1 MEAELRCRP
10 IGVIRSPYLE
20 PKGTP
25 VQPGFAKRERGE
37 VILDEAYTEALDDIE
52 GFDRVWLIFW
62 VHRARPWRPKV
73 IPYRDVVERG
83 LFATR
88 SPSRP
93 NPIGLSAVR
102 LISRDKNRLVVEGL
116 DIIDGTPLLDIKPYI
131 PRADAFPDAKSGWF
145 DASKNARE
153 VADDRFYLSETAR
166 LSRDEVVLRLG
177 LRGCI
182 ETTARH
188 VHRTLSEELLQ
199 ETEPN
204 PAAEGALELLEQ
216 FLRSADFRALRTSD
230 EDLAGQRQASVR
242 IFRAPDGVAFEKI

>member
-1 MEAELRCRP
+1 MENELRLRP
-10 IGVIRSPYLE
+10 IGVIRSPYKE

-25 VQPGFAKRERGE
+25 VQPGFGKRERGE

-52 GFDRVWLIFW
+52 GFDWIWLVFW

-73 IPYRDVVERG
+73 VPYRDVVERG

-102 LISRDKNRLVVEGL
+102 LVSREKNRLVVEGL

-131 PRADAFPDAKSGWF
+131 PRADAFPDASSGWF
-145 DASKNARE
+145 DKTKNARE
-153 VADDRFYLSETAR
+153 VADDRFYLSETIR
-166 LSRDEVVLRLG
+166 LSREEAVLRLG

-182 ETTARH
+182 ETTTRH
-188 VHRTLSEELLQ
+188 VHKRLAEELMQ
-199 ETEPN
+199 EKDPN
-204 PAAEGALELLEQ
+204 PAAEGVIELLGE
-216 FLRSADFRALRTSD
+216 FLQATDFRALRAAD
-230 EDLAGQRQASVR
+230 EDLAGQKEVTVR
-242 IFRAPDGVAFEKI
+242 IYRTQDGVRWEKL

>member
-1 MEAELRCRP
+1 MEKELRLRP
-10 IGVIRSPYLE
+10 IGIIRSPYKE

-25 VQPGFAKRERGE
+25 VQPGFAKKERGE

-52 GFDRVWLIFW
+52 GFDRIWLVFW

-73 IPYRDVVERG
+73 VPYRDVVERG

-102 LISRDKNRLVVEGL
+102 LVSRERNRLVVEGL

-131 PRADAFPDAKSGWF
+131 PRADAFPDARSGWF
-145 DASKNARE
+145 DKTKNARE
-153 VADDRFYLSETAR
+153 VADDRFYLSETVR

-177 LRGCI
+177 LHGCI
-182 ETTARH
+182 ENTARH
-188 VHRTLSEELLQ
+188 VHRRLAEELIQ
-199 ETEPN
+199 EKGPN
-204 PAAEGALELLEQ
+204 PAAEGVIELLGE
-216 FLRSADFRALRTSD
+216 FLQATDFRALRAAD
-230 EDLAGQRQASVR
+230 EDLAGQKEVSVR
-242 IFRAPDGVAFEKI
+242 IYRTQDGVRWEKL